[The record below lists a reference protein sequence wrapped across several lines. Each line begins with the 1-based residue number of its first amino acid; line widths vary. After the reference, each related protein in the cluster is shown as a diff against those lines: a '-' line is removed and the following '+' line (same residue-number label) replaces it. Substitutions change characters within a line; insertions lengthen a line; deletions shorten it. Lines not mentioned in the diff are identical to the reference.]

1 MRMTFRQ
8 FACNNV
14 LRNKRTYA
22 AYFLSSAFS
31 VMVFFVYAVFAFHP
45 GLAGGVINGQVSR
58 GMHFA
63 EAVIYVFSFFFVLY
77 SMSAFLKSRKK
88 EFGLMVMLGMT
99 NMQLRR
105 MVFLENMLIGFF
117 ATVSGISI
125 GLIMAKTMLLSAEN
139 LLELDQ
145 TLPFYWPLEALAL
158 TFGAFI
164 ALFLL
169 ISLLTVTILK
179 GNRLIDLIKSS
190 DKPKPEPKS
199 SFWLS
204 VLSAVLLVIGYGI
217 AFVVRGVMVAAAM
230 IPVATIVIIGTYF
243 LFTQL
248 SVFLIHRSK
257 RKRSFFWRKT
267 NLLLLS
273 DLAYRMKDNARIF
286 FLVAILSTV
295 AFSAIGSLVGFK
307 SMYTEIMLKENPY
320 AFEYVSR
327 EGNPSEREQ
336 QHVELI
342 ERALK
347 EKEVLYEHYRVTLR
361 EVDVEDF
368 EKPVTFVKASEYN
381 AIAVAAGIPA
391 VDPVGDETIRLY
403 YGNPYTE
410 KPDKNK
416 QSIILAKDKTV
427 LAIKETTLSYLLP
440 VFTEAY
446 VIADQRFE
454 TLGVQ
459 VVKAQS
465 FHVFDTPDLKA
476 TRTIGKQLMELL
488 ESKAGGESFTFSS
501 IAHELQ
507 VMNQWYG
514 AVLFVGFFIGVVF
527 FVAAGSF
534 LYFRLYADLEDDK
547 RKYKAI
553 MKLGLTDRELSKVVT
568 GQLAVLFLVPIAVA
582 TVHGA
587 VALTSLQNMFGYSL
601 IRSSSSVLGA
611 FVLIQLA
618 YFLFVRSRYLKQI
631 RSTLHP

>member
-45 GLAGGVINGQVSR
+45 GLAGGMINGHVSR

-77 SMSAFLKSRKK
+77 SMSAFLKSRNK

-99 NMQLRR
+99 DMQLRR
-105 MVFLENMLIGFF
+105 MVLLENMLIGFF

-158 TFGAFI
+158 TFAAFI
-164 ALFLL
+164 ALFLV

-190 DKPKPEPKS
+190 DKPKPEPRS
-199 SFWLS
+199 SSWLS
-204 VLSAVLLVIGYGI
+204 AAAVALLTIGYGI
-217 AFVVRGVMVAAAM
+217 ALLVRGVMVAAAM

-307 SMYTEIMLKENPY
+307 TMYTEIMLEENPY
-320 AFEYVSR
+320 AFEYFSR
-327 EGNPSEREQ
+327 EGNTSELEQ

-347 EKEVLYEHYRVTLR
+347 EKAIQYQHYRVTLKN
-361 EVDVEDF
+361 ESIEGS
-368 EKPVTFVKASEYN
+368 EKPAVFVKASEYN
-381 AIAVAAGIPA
+381 AIATAAGDPV
-391 VDPVGDETIRLY
+391 VDPAGGETIRLY
-403 YGNPYTE
+403 YGNPYVK
-410 KPDKNK
+410 KPDMSK
-416 QSIILAKDKTV
+416 QSIALAKDGTE

-446 VIADQRFE
+446 VVSDQRFE
-454 TLGVQ
+454 ALGDP
-459 VVKAQS
+459 VKAQS

-476 TRTIGKQLMELL
+476 TRSVAKELNEKL
-488 ESKAGGESFTFSS
+488 GAEEGFTFTS
-501 IAHELQ
+501 IAYDLQ
-507 VMNQWYG
+507 KLNQEYG
-514 AVLFVGFFIGVVF
+514 AVLFIGFFIGVVF

-547 RKYKAI
+547 RKYKSI
-553 MKLGLTDRELSKVVT
+553 MKLGLTDGELSKIVT
-568 GQLAVLFLVPIAVA
+568 GQLAILFLVPIAVA
-582 TVHGA
+582 TIHGA

-611 FVLIQLA
+611 FVLIQFA
-618 YFLFVRSRYLKQI
+618 YFFFVRSRYLKQI